1 MKFFRGMTALC
12 LSTVLTM
19 LLPFSSLAEA
29 VKPESMDEETWQR
42 LQDNILEYDEIGDL
56 VENYNPDYLQMLE
69 QIDSNTQI
77 YEDAAKEF
85 REVARDNRS
94 EARAAKDN
102 DDLMLF
108 AIYEGTARG
117 YTEAAKGYEKVV
129 KSIQS
134 NTRHQRRKVW
144 KMLTS
149 GVQQLMNGYQ
159 QALASKE
166 LVDTAVELA
175 QAAYDSTVTQRGV
188 GMATDTDVES
198 ALKSLQSAQGQ
209 QKVLEDTMTS
219 LKQNLCLMTG
229 REYNAS
235 VDIKEIPAPDLAGI
249 DYMNPENDLTKA
261 IGNNYT
267 VIEQRNISGKGTA
280 NYDNKMRILDESEA
294 KIKTQL
300 ESLYQAVLE
309 SKTAYDAANT
319 AFAGAQITM
328 NGNDLKYQMGMLGRL
343 EYLQLKMVYL
353 QQKAAVRTAELN
365 LTQAMENYNW
375 AVEGLADIE

>member
-1 MKFFRGMTALC
+1 
-12 LSTVLTM
+12 
-19 LLPFSSLAEA
+19 
-29 VKPESMDEETWQR
+29 
-42 LQDNILEYDEIGDL
+42 
-56 VENYNPDYLQMLE
+56 
-69 QIDSNTQI
+69 
-77 YEDAAKEF
+77 
-85 REVARDNRS
+85 
-94 EARAAKDN
+94 
-102 DDLMLF
+102 
-108 AIYEGTARG
+108 
-117 YTEAAKGYEKVV
+117 
-129 KSIQS
+129 
-134 NTRHQRRKVW
+134 
-144 KMLTS
+144 MLTS

-175 QAAYDSTVTQRGV
+175 QAAYDSTVTQRGI

-219 LKQNLCLMTG
+219 LRQNLCLMTG

-235 VDIKEIPAPDLAGI
+235 IDIKEIPAPDLTRI
-249 DYMNPENDLTKA
+249 DGMNPENDLTKA
-261 IGNNYT
+261 VGNNYT

-300 ESLYQAVLE
+300 ESLYQEVLE

-343 EYLQLKMVYL
+343 EYLQLKMAYL

-365 LTQAMENYNW
+365 LTQAMENYDW

>member
-249 DYMNPENDLTKA
+249 GHMNPENDLTKA
-261 IGNNYT
+261 VGNNYT

-343 EYLQLKMVYL
+343 EYLQLKMAYL
-353 QQKAAVRTAELN
+353 QQKAALRTEELN

>member
-12 LSTVLTM
+12 LSGVLTM
-19 LLPFSSLAEA
+19 LMPFSSLAES
-29 VKPESMDEETWQR
+29 VRPESMDEETWQR

-85 REVARDNRS
+85 REVARDNMS

-175 QAAYDSTVTQRGV
+175 QAAYDSTVTQRGI

-219 LKQNLCLMTG
+219 LRQNLCLMTG

-235 VDIKEIPAPDLAGI
+235 IDIKEIPAPDLTRI
-249 DYMNPENDLTKA
+249 DGMNPENDLTKA
-261 IGNNYT
+261 VGNNYT

-300 ESLYQAVLE
+300 ESLYQEVLE

-343 EYLQLKMVYL
+343 EYLQLKMAYL

-365 LTQAMENYNW
+365 LTQAMENYDW

>member
-12 LSTVLTM
+12 LSGVLTM
-19 LLPFSSLAEA
+19 LMPFSSLAEA
-29 VKPESMDEETWQR
+29 VRPESMDEETWQR

-85 REVARDNRS
+85 REVARDNMS

-175 QAAYDSTVTQRGV
+175 QAAYDSTVTQRGI

-219 LKQNLCLMTG
+219 LRQNLCLMTG

-235 VDIKEIPAPDLAGI
+235 IDIKEIPAPDLTRI
-249 DYMNPENDLTKA
+249 DGMNPENDLTKA
-261 IGNNYT
+261 VGNNYT

-343 EYLQLKMVYL
+343 EYLQLKMAYL

-365 LTQAMENYNW
+365 LTQAMENYDW

>member
-343 EYLQLKMVYL
+343 EYLQLKMAYL
-353 QQKAAVRTAELN
+353 QQKAALRTEELN

>member
-12 LSTVLTM
+12 LSAALTM
-19 LLPFSSLAEA
+19 LMPFSSLAEV

-85 REVARDNRS
+85 REVARDNMS

-102 DDLMLF
+102 DDPMLF

-134 NTRHQRRKVW
+134 NTRHQRRRVW

-175 QAAYDSTVTQRGV
+175 QAAYDSTVTQRGI

-209 QKVLEDTMTS
+209 QKVLDDTMTS
-219 LKQNLCLMTG
+219 LRQNLCLMTG

-235 VDIKEIPAPDLAGI
+235 IDIREIPAPDLTRI
-249 DYMNPENDLTKA
+249 DSMNPENDLTKA
-261 IGNNYT
+261 VGNNYT

-280 NYDNKMRILDESEA
+280 NYNNRTRILDESEA

-319 AFAGAQITM
+319 AFAGAQATM

-343 EYLQLKMVYL
+343 EYLQLKMAYL
-353 QQKAAVRTAELN
+353 QQKAALRTAELN